1 MRRAAR
7 PFDPALATDLPP
19 ASGVDS
25 SERLP
30 LATFVAYGLPRFAM
44 GFVGVVVALYFVKFG
59 TDVLLIAPAT
69 MGAIQALARVWDGVT
84 DPLAGYLSDRTRSRF
99 GRRRSWLYVS
109 AFPMMGAVILMWSPP
124 SELGGL
130 WLVLWVA
137 GGILLYETAQD
148 VFLIPH
154 GALGV
159 ELSQSYHERTRVF
172 AWNHLF
178 LALGTLFGLAAFWL
192 IEAGDPR
199 ARVKVFALVGG
210 AALAAT
216 ILFAAWKLPE
226 RAEYQGRGASNP
238 WHAFRDVVRNPHARL
253 LLGMYA
259 IETFGAGAIFVLA
272 PYMAQYVYGDASLT
286 TLLAAA
292 YLVPQ
297 ALLTPVWIALAH
309 RLDKKRLWL
318 ASMVVTCCGF
328 MTLTFLPGEMRLPLL
343 GVLFV
348 IGVAAGVG
356 AVCAPAIKA
365 DIIDFDEYRTGERKE
380 GAYLAVWNFVRKCS
394 AALTPVLA
402 MGSLQL
408 AGYQPN
414 VEQSEL
420 TRWVIRGFFGFFPAL
435 CFVAGIAIFLRFR
448 FNQSEHAE
456 IRRELDARRSAPLPS
471 TSDTSSR

>member
-1 MRRAAR
+1 M
-7 PFDPALATDLPP
+7 L
-19 ASGVDS
+19 
-25 SERLP
+25 
-30 LATFVAYGLPRFAM
+30 
-44 GFVGVVVALYFVKFG
+44 
-59 TDVLLIAPAT
+59 
-69 MGAIQALARVWDGVT
+69 
-84 DPLAGYLSDRTRSRF
+84 
-99 GRRRSWLYVS
+99 
-109 AFPMMGAVILMWSPP
+109 
-124 SELGGL
+124 
-130 WLVLWVA
+130 
-137 GGILLYETAQD
+137 LLYETAQD

-172 AWNHLF
+172 AWQHLF
-178 LALGTLFGLAAFWL
+178 LALGTLCGLGAFAL
-192 IEAGDPR
+192 IEAGDAR
-199 ARVKVFALVGG
+199 ARVQVFALVGG

-216 ILFAAWKLPE
+216 ILFAAWRLPE
-226 RAEYQGRGASNP
+226 RAEYQGRGARNP
-238 WHAFRDVVRNPHARL
+238 WHAFRDVLRNPHARL

-286 TLLAAA
+286 TLLAGA

-318 ASMVVTCCGF
+318 ASMIVTCCGF
-328 MTLTFLPGEMRLPLL
+328 FTLTFLPAEMRLPLL

-414 VEQSEL
+414 VEQSEAHQVGDPRL
-420 TRWVIRGFFGFFPAL
+420 LRIVPGALLRGRDRDLPALPVQPARARRDPQGARCAQVEGAGGLNGQVGPRASGRDGCFPAIL
-435 CFVAGIAIFLRFR
+435 ALREPEAQEQGRCDDDAGG
-448 FNQSEHAE
+448 
-456 IRRELDARRSAPLPS
+456 ARGGERTHRSASPSGVASEAIAEKTRSSTASVPRTMAAASAVRSAFRSHPPLRGSKPMRCASSPRPS
-471 TSDTSSR
+471 RMPDISPR